1 MQIIHGD
8 RIGKSAT
15 LMVGCAAVIFDAK
28 REKILLTRRADNGR
42 WCLPG
47 GRMEPGE
54 TAAEACEREAWEETQ
69 LRVKVSRLV
78 GIYTDPNLVIQ
89 YEDSKTFQ
97 VIAMCFEAEIVSGK
111 VGLSNETTEVGWF
124 TPSQMMAMDLV
135 DHHPQR
141 IADALANHEA
151 AFVR

>member
-1 MQIIHGD
+1 MQIIHGE

-15 LMVGCAAVIFDAK
+15 LMVGCAAIIFNEH

-54 TAAEACEREAWEETQ
+54 DAAEACEREAWEETG
-69 LRVKVSRLV
+69 LRVKVCRLV
-78 GIYTDPNLVIQ
+78 GIYTDPNLVIR
-89 YEDSKTFQ
+89 YRDSNTFQ
-97 VIAMCFEAEIVSGK
+97 IIAMCFEAVIVSGE
-111 VGLSNETTEVGWF
+111 VGLSNETTEAGWF
-124 TPSQMMAMDLV
+124 TPGEIAKMDLV

-141 IADALANHEA
+141 IADAIANREA
-151 AFVR
+151 AFIR

>member
-1 MQIIHGD
+1 MQIIHGE

-15 LMVGCAAVIFDAK
+15 LMVGCAAIIFNEH

-54 TAAEACEREAWEETQ
+54 DAAEACEREAWEETG
-69 LRVKVSRLV
+69 LRVKVCRLV
-78 GIYTDPNLVIQ
+78 GIYTDPNLVIR
-89 YEDSKTFQ
+89 YRDSNTFQ
-97 VIAMCFEAEIVSGK
+97 IIAMCFEAVIVSGEI
-111 VGLSNETTEVGWF
+111 GLSNETTEAGWF
-124 TPSQMMAMDLV
+124 TPGEIAKMDLV

-141 IADALANHEA
+141 IADAIANREA
-151 AFVR
+151 AFIR

>member
-1 MQIIHGD
+1 MQIIHGE

-15 LMVGCAAVIFDAK
+15 LMVGCAAVIFDSN

-54 TAAEACEREAWEETQ
+54 TAAEACEREAWEETG
-69 LRVKVSRLV
+69 LRVKVSKLI
-78 GIYTDPNLVIQ
+78 GIYTDPNIVIH
-89 YEDSKTFQ
+89 YTDSKMFQ
-97 VIAMCFEAEIVSGK
+97 IIAMCFEAKIISGEA
-111 VGLSNETTEVGWF
+111 GLSNETTEFGWF
-124 TPSQMMAMDLV
+124 TPPQIATMDLV

-141 IADALANHEA
+141 IADAIANQVS
-151 AFVR
+151 AFIR